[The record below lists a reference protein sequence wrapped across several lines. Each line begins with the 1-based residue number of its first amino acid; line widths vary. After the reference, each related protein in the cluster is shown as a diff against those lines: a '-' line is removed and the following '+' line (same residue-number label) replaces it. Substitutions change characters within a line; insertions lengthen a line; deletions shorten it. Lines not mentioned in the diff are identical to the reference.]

1 MNPPAPPPEAAA
13 EPILCTVDVVLLTL
27 NPRLQVALLP
37 RDRAPLAG
45 ALALPGGFIHADEDA
60 DPLAAAARMLRA
72 KTGLD
77 CPYLE
82 QLATFG
88 GPERDPRGWSISVA
102 HVALVPADLLARGA
116 AGLRWHPVDALPAL
130 AFDHA
135 QIVAQAV
142 AYCQG
147 LIRDPRNTIFVLIS
161 DLIEG
166 GVEQRL
172 LQRAAELVGSGV
184 QCVALLALS
193 DEGAP
198 SYDRQIAAKLA
209 GLGVPSFACTPDAFP
224 GLMAAAIRRE
234 DVAGWAAQQ
243 GLVTS
248 RA

>member
-1 MNPPAPPPEAAA
+1 MNPPSPPLEAAA
-13 EPILCTVDVVLLTL
+13 SPILCTVDVVLLTL

-45 ALALPGGFIHADEDA
+45 MLALPGGFIHADEDA

-88 GPERDPRGWSISVA
+88 GPGRDPRGWSISVA

-142 AYCQG
+142 ARVRSKSQYSSLPVHLCGERFTLPQ
-147 LIRDPRNTIFVLIS
+147 LKLVYEAVLGERVNQVS
-161 DLIEG
+161 FRRRMDELGMLEPMVGETVG
-166 GVEQRL
+166 GAHRPAQVWRVKEAFRG
-172 LQRAAELVGSGV
+172 ELS
-184 QCVALLALS
+184 LS
-193 DEGAP
+193 E
-198 SYDRQIAAKLA
+198 RVLA
-209 GLGVPSFACTPDAFP
+209 GRD
-224 GLMAAAIRRE
+224 
-234 DVAGWAAQQ
+234 
-243 GLVTS
+243 
-248 RA
+248 

>member
-1 MNPPAPPPEAAA
+1 MNPPSPPLEAAA
-13 EPILCTVDVVLLTL
+13 APILCTVDVVLLTL
-27 NPRLQVALLP
+27 NPQLQVALLP

-88 GPERDPRGWSISVA
+88 GPGRDPRGWSISVA

-142 AYCQG
+142 ARVRSKSQYSSLPVHLCGERFTLPQLQAVYEALLG
-147 LIRDPRNTIFVLIS
+147 EPLNKVSFRRRIDEM
-161 DLIEG
+161 DLLEAIEG
-166 GVEQRL
+166 ERTGGAHRPAQLWRLKDRRRGALTLTDRL
-172 LQRAAELVGSGV
+172 LGPAV
-184 QCVALLALS
+184 LA
-193 DEGAP
+193 P
-198 SYDRQIAAKLA
+198 
-209 GLGVPSFACTPDAFP
+209 
-224 GLMAAAIRRE
+224 
-234 DVAGWAAQQ
+234 
-243 GLVTS
+243 
-248 RA
+248 